1 MPTVNTH
8 YKMLLSC
15 PSDLNKF
22 YQLIKL
28 RMETINKILISAY
41 SSYIEVVHWTEDT
54 YPASGD
60 SPQNIINSQLVKES
74 DFLVSMFWTK
84 FGSPTEKYNSGTEQ
98 EIFEAIAEKKQV
110 FLYFSNEPIPPN
122 KIDSKEFEKIN
133 NFRESISDKAYYNTF
148 NSENEFL
155 DKLQI
160 HIMAYFNDLRK
171 KNENKKISSKLN
183 IMSNNNGSTNSDFIL
198 KDFQNTDRILK
209 ERRDK
214 IKSKMHDIMELMK
227 LDSFEQN
234 ENLKSDSPST
244 FDSIQSA
251 YRILQND
258 FDVETIEI
266 HEEDKELIYDFACE
280 IEFKIDEKFFEL
292 NGLKR
297 RNFDNLLAG
306 GNKYNYIGSSKS
318 KEKFKYLQNIIN
330 EINIYN
336 AEKNFFIGLNTH
348 KYLSLC
354 LTNYKGNY
362 ESDIDIKLYFP
373 KGVLYSLEDIPFPGN
388 EIIEIYEEL
397 PEQIFKP
404 TTSSSIKEYP
414 EYQFQPMLPHITSI
428 YGNNKNIT
436 RDKYERNIRELE
448 EYRIYR
454 EEKFD
459 VLEVDYS
466 EIKPNIALNFP
477 SLIPIKMNG
486 DENLVINY
494 SINTRDSSDIIEGE
508 ITISS

>member
-1 MPTVNTH
+1 MPTYQTH
-8 YKMLLSC
+8 YQMLLSC
-15 PSDLNKF
+15 PSDLNK
-22 YQLIKL
+22 YYKLIKE
-28 RMETINKILISAY
+28 RMDAINKILSSAY
-41 SSYIEVVHWTEDT
+41 SSHIDVVHWTEDT

-60 SPQNIINSQLVKES
+60 NPQNIINEQIVRDS

-84 FGSPTEKYNSGTEQ
+84 FGSPTEKYDSGTEE
-98 EIFEAIAEKKQV
+98 EIIQAISEKKQV
-110 FLYFSNEPIPPN
+110 FLYFSNEAIPPSIFDN
-122 KIDSKEFEKIN
+122 NEYEKIKK
-133 NFRESISDKAYYNTF
+133 FRDRISDKAYYNTF
-148 NSENEFL
+148 NSESEFL

-160 HIMAYFNDLRK
+160 HIMGYFDDLRK
-171 KNENKKISSKLN
+171 QADIKVKDSKLK
-183 IMSNNNGSTNSDFIL
+183 IMSNQDGKPVEEYHLVEFS
-198 KDFQNTDRILK
+198 NTKNVLAKREK
-209 ERRDK
+209 E
-214 IKSKMHDIMELMK
+214 IKTLIGEVDDM
-227 LDSFEQN
+227 
-234 ENLKSDSPST
+234 T
-244 FDSIQSA
+244 
-251 YRILQND
+251 RLQ
-258 FDVETIEI
+258 TIEKSSSDNSSSFVSVPSAANFLQSNYHI
-266 HEEDKELIYDFACE
+266 ENVEIDKEDKEIVNDLAYKLD
-280 IEFKIDEKFFEL
+280 KKLDDNFFEL
-292 NGLKR
+292 DGLKKR
-297 RNFDNLLAG
+297 SYENLIG
-306 GNKYNYIGSSKS
+306 GGKRYEYIGSTESRK
-318 KEKFKYLQNIIN
+318 KIKKLHEIIDK
-330 EINIYN
+330 IHIYN

-448 EYRIYR
+448 EYRIYS

-477 SLIPIKMNG
+477 SLIAIKMNG